1 MGDDKQKREE
11 ILQVTAKFRQ
21 RDDPKK
27 PRVSKRLSQMVV
39 NRIGEISNKIDH
51 LNQVLGPWQ
60 IFVLPCLYG
69 FLFQSSISSSRLWS
83 KHHYRNT
90 GWFSINTPSFLRWLQ
105 LISWYV
111 WHVYLSESVIYASAL
126 HFPGP
131 PRAQYYWLCQN
142 LPKKVRERKV
152 YTRSCRCCLALVQA
166 VDDAVGSRG
175 PGRSIDPTSRGSDAT
190 VG

>member
-1 MGDDKQKREE
+1 MIYINHFQCSKMGDDKQKREE

-131 PRAQYYWLCQN
+131 PRAQ
-142 LPKKVRERKV
+142 
-152 YTRSCRCCLALVQA
+152 
-166 VDDAVGSRG
+166 
-175 PGRSIDPTSRGSDAT
+175 
-190 VG
+190 